1 MNRPET
7 LKIMAVL
14 QAAYPMFYAKKSK
27 EELDGI
33 VNLWAEMFA
42 DEPYQVVAMATKAL
56 IKTRVSTFPP
66 GIGEINEKIL
76 QITQPEE
83 MTEMEAWGL
92 VRRAIRGA
100 SMELSSRIFRNG
112 SLDPRTSAQRNFE
125 GLPPLL
131 QKIVNSPEQL
141 AAWEKLPEHQIDT
154 VLQSNF
160 MRSYSAKA
168 KHARDY
174 IALPSSVK
182 QYMEMLG
189 DKMSMR
195 SLEAGAEGGG
205 TDAGNNLLHP
215 PAANQ

>member
-1 MNRPET
+1 MDRTET
-7 LKIMAVL
+7 IKIMAVL
-14 QAAYPMFYAKKSK
+14 RAAYPQYYAKQSADD
-27 EELDGI
+27 LQGI

-42 DEPYQVVAMATKAL
+42 EEPYTTVAMATKAL

-100 SMELSSRIFRNG
+100 SMDLSSRKIRG
-112 SLDPRTSAQRNFE
+112 GVQDPRTSAQVNFE
-125 GLPPLL
+125 ALPELL
-131 QKIVNSPEQL
+131 QHVVNSPEQL
-141 AAWEKLPEHQIDT
+141 AAWERLSDNEIDT
-154 VLQSNF
+154 VIQSNF
-160 MRSYSAKA
+160 MRSYRAKA

-182 QYMEMLG
+182 QYMAMLE
-189 DKMSMR
+189 DKMDMR
-195 SLEAGAEGGG
+195 QLESGG
-205 TDAGNNLLHP
+205 
-215 PAANQ
+215 

>member
-14 QAAYPMFYAKKSK
+14 QAAYPQFYAKKVK

-42 DEPYQVVAMATKAL
+42 DEPYQVVALATKAL

-66 GIGEINEKIL
+66 GIGEINEKIM

-100 SMELSSRIFRNG
+100 SMDPSSRRFKNG
-112 SLDPRTSAQRNFE
+112 VQDPKTSAEVNF
-125 GLPPLL
+125 GKLPELL
-131 QKIVNSPEQL
+131 QNVVHSPEQL
-141 AAWEKLPEHQIDT
+141 ADWERLPNDEIDT
-154 VLQSNF
+154 VIQSNF
-160 MRSYSAKA
+160 MRSYRAKV
-168 KHARDY
+168 KIAREY
-174 IALPSSVK
+174 GALPSEIKRFVNI
-182 QYMEMLG
+182 Q
-189 DKMSMR
+189 
-195 SLEAGAEGGG
+195 
-205 TDAGNNLLHP
+205 
-215 PAANQ
+215 AASKSKAKELN